1 MNDFSENNRD
11 FKSTIEKSF
20 FLPSHTCESVLF
32 LTYQEMDSIDSC
44 VFAMLCNLSAIKHA
58 FTNSYKGARAHTVNY
73 VDL

>member
-20 FLPSHTCESVLF
+20 FLPSHTCESTIF

-44 VFAMLCNLSAIKHA
+44 VFAMFCNLGAIKHA